1 MKVNEIMEKCALN
14 HTGRA
19 VAYIKDALNEMNY
32 LTETHIKTPRI
43 DIESGKRFYN
53 LPNDAVKVTDIRCK
67 NHNNNDNSYQS
78 IPRSI
83 YQPETEDSDGI

>member
-32 LTETHIKTPRI
+32 LTETHIKTTRI

>member
-32 LTETHIKTPRI
+32 WTETHIKTTRI
-43 DIESGKRFYN
+43 EIESGKRFYN

>member
-32 LTETHIKTPRI
+32 LTETHIKTTRI

-53 LPNDAVKVTDIRCK
+53 LPNDAVKVKDIRCK

>member
-1 MKVNEIMEKCALN
+1 MKVNEIMEKCALS

-32 LTETHIKTPRI
+32 LTETHIKTTRI

>member
-1 MKVNEIMEKCALN
+1 MKVNEIMEKCALS

-32 LTETHIKTPRI
+32 LTETHIKTTRI

-67 NHNNNDNSYQS
+67 NHLNDKDEYRT
-78 IPRSI
+78 ITRLIHEPPI
-83 YQPETEDSDGI
+83 KDADGS